1 VPAVPRDPL
10 SRSQTASQSH
20 ADFPHLAK
28 AAALALHVELRP
40 GDALYLPCG
49 WWHDVRTPRGETSLS
64 VSFWAQQP
72 ESKLAEAPLNGED
85 DESADGGEA
94 LSAYSAAPRG
104 VCLVR

>member
-1 VPAVPRDPL
+1 MHRDP
-10 SRSQTASQSH
+10 RSCPQTASQSH

-28 AAALALHVELRP
+28 AAALALHVELRA

-49 WWHDVRTPRGETSLS
+49 WWHDVRTPLGETSLS

-72 ESKLAEAPLNGED
+72 ESKLAEARFDGD
-85 DESADGGEA
+85 QDESADGEEA
-94 LSAYSAAPRG
+94 LSAYNAAPRG